1 MRNHV
6 TRETADDSSRCEVD
20 TRMNLVLLFVRWFE
34 PRLYTRF
41 AWTYD
46 VVAWLV
52 SLGQWTRWQAVGIEL
67 LPPGNV
73 LEIGHG
79 PGHALTRLLRE
90 GRSAIGVDASSQMSR
105 RASRRLA
112 RAGLARPLLRAQA
125 QSLPLASETFDG
137 VISTFP
143 SAYILDP
150 RTTAEAW
157 RVLRPGGAWIVLPS
171 TVITGRSLPDRAA
184 AWLNRVTAQS
194 GDLPE
199 GWRRTFEQPGFTVSF
214 ERAHLP
220 RADVF
225 CIIARKLGAGA

>member
-1 MRNHV
+1 
-6 TRETADDSSRCEVD
+6 
-20 TRMNLVLLFVRWFE
+20 MNLVLPFVRWFE

-52 SLGQWTRWQAVGIEL
+52 SLGQWTRWQAVGIER
-67 LPPGNV
+67 LPRGRV

-79 PGHALTRLLRE
+79 PGHVLTRLLRQ
-90 GRSAIGVDASSQMSR
+90 GRAAFGVDASVQMSH

-125 QSLPLASETFDG
+125 QSLPLARETFDG
-137 VISTFP
+137 LISTFP
-143 SAYILDP
+143 SAYILDS
-150 RTTAEAW
+150 RTAAEAW
-157 RVLRPGGAWIVLPS
+157 RVLRPGGAWIVVPS

-199 GWRRTFEQPGFTVSF
+199 GWRRSFEHPGFAVTFESV
-214 ERAHLP
+214 HLP

-225 CIIARKLGAGA
+225 CIIARKPGD

>member
-1 MRNHV
+1 
-6 TRETADDSSRCEVD
+6 
-20 TRMNLVLLFVRWFE
+20 MNLLLPFVRWFE
-34 PRLYTRF
+34 RRLYTRF

-46 VVAWLV
+46 VVAWFV
-52 SLGQWTRWQAVGIEL
+52 SLGQWTRWQAVGIDL
-67 LPPGNV
+67 LPQGRI

-79 PGHALTRLLRE
+79 PGHVLTRLLRQ
-90 GRSAIGVDASSQMSR
+90 GRGAIGLDASPQMSR
-105 RASRRLA
+105 RASRRLT
-112 RAGLARPLLRAQA
+112 RLGLARPLLRAQA
-125 QSLPLASETFDG
+125 QSIPLARETFEG

-150 RTTAEAW
+150 RTAAEVW
-157 RVLRPGGAWIVLPS
+157 RVLRPGGSWVIVPS

-199 GWRRTFEQPGFTVSF
+199 GWRNAFEQPGFTVSF
-214 ERAHLP
+214 DRIHLP

-225 CIIARKLGAGA
+225 CITARKPRG

>member
-1 MRNHV
+1 
-6 TRETADDSSRCEVD
+6 
-20 TRMNLVLLFVRWFE
+20 MNLLLPFVRWFE
-34 PRLYTRF
+34 RRLYTRF

-46 VVAWLV
+46 VVAWFV
-52 SLGQWTRWQAVGIEL
+52 SLGQWTRWQAVGIDL
-67 LPPGNV
+67 LPQGRI

-79 PGHALTRLLRE
+79 PGHVLTRLLRQ
-90 GRSAIGVDASSQMSR
+90 GRAAIGLDASPQMSR

-112 RAGLARPLLRAQA
+112 RLGLARPLLRAQA
-125 QSLPLASETFDG
+125 QSIPLARETFEG

-150 RTTAEAW
+150 RTAAEAW
-157 RVLRPGGAWIVLPS
+157 RVLRPGGSWVIVPS

-199 GWRRTFEQPGFTVSF
+199 GWRSAFEQPGFTVSF
-214 ERAHLP
+214 DRIHLP

-225 CIIARKLGAGA
+225 CITARKPRG